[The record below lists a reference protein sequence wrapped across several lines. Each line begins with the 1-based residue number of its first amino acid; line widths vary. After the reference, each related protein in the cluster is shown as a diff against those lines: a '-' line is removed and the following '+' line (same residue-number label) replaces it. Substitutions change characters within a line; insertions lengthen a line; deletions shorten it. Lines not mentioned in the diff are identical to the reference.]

1 MKKLKINLHITQK
14 CNYHCR
20 YCFAQF
26 REKQDLPVEEWKRV
40 IDNLEASGLVDR
52 INFAG
57 GEPVLYRG
65 FPELVDYA
73 FQKGFRL
80 SVISNGSLM
89 LDPKMVP
96 EGFFRK
102 IEMLG
107 ISVDSINPGTLQKL
121 GCIDPQGRVLDEV
134 RLCRLITKAKD
145 ENPAIRIKLN
155 TVVTDVNKDENMRTL
170 GSLPIDRWK
179 FLKMKPFE
187 EGDFSNKDLAI
198 SDSAFENFLMQ
209 NPVRQGDAVPEYS
222 LTRSYIIVDNRGN
235 LIDNQGDTYTV
246 VGNLL
251 DEDFATA
258 FQRYPFDE
266 DAYDSRYTETQAG

>member
-26 REKQDLPVEEWKRV
+26 REKQDLPVEAWKRV

-73 FQKGFRL
+73 YQKGFRL

-89 LDPKMVP
+89 MDPKMVP

-107 ISVDSINPGTLQKL
+107 ISVDSI
-121 GCIDPQGRVLDEV
+121 
-134 RLCRLITKAKD
+134 
-145 ENPAIRIKLN
+145 
-155 TVVTDVNKDENMRTL
+155 
-170 GSLPIDRWK
+170 
-179 FLKMKPFE
+179 
-187 EGDFSNKDLAI
+187 
-198 SDSAFENFLMQ
+198 
-209 NPVRQGDAVPEYS
+209 
-222 LTRSYIIVDNRGN
+222 
-235 LIDNQGDTYTV
+235 
-246 VGNLL
+246 
-251 DEDFATA
+251 
-258 FQRYPFDE
+258 
-266 DAYDSRYTETQAG
+266 